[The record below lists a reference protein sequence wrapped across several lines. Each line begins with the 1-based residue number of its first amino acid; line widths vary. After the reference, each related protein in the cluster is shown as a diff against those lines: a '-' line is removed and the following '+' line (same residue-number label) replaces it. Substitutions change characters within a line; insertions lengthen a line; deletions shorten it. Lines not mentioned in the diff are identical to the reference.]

1 MLELTTQCHTARN
14 IQAVLLNTS
23 TKYEVAPPQILG
35 IVTDSPSTMI
45 RLREDFVKL
54 PDFSHIV
61 PLACGMHA
69 FNLIAKDLIN
79 YKPSDKTVKTN
90 KRLVN
95 YFNRAIYWKEVLHK
109 WAKDN
114 NIPHKLQIF
123 SPTRW
128 YSFLCVLQGVDTYWY
143 GFQHV
148 SLFVKTLPSTHLS
161 YLTASNRRLQH
172 YNLSYGMLITI
183 AATSTCSC

>member
-1 MLELTTQCHTARN
+1 MLELTTQRHTACD
-14 IQAVLLNTS
+14 IQVALLNTL
-23 TKYEVAPPQILG
+23 TKYEVAQPQILG

-54 PDFSHIV
+54 PDFSHVV
-61 PLACGMHA
+61 PLACGLHA

-79 YKPSDKTVKTN
+79 YKPLDKTVKTSL
-90 KRLVN
+90 RLVN

-114 NIPHKLQIF
+114 NIPHKLQTF

-143 GFQHV
+143 GFQHC
-148 SLFVKTLPSTHLS
+148 LS
-161 YLTASNRRLQH
+161 FSKPYPRHT
-172 YNLSYGMLITI
+172 
-183 AATSTCSC
+183 